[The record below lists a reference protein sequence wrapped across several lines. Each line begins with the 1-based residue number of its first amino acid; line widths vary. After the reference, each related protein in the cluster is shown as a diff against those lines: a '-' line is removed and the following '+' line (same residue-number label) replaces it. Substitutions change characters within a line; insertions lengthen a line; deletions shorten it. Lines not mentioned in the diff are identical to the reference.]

1 MAQGLAVDRPVSLR
15 SQVMSDQ
22 PIVNNASGR
31 SSESQSAE
39 SQSAEN
45 RSAES
50 LPAESIEILQQE
62 ASAIWVEDVSFY
74 WPSGVAVLRN
84 CSLRVEPGE
93 FCMLLGNNG
102 SGKSTL
108 LRLLAGL
115 LPRQLGTIHIQSP
128 VGFVF
133 QNPDHQL
140 VMPTVGT
147 DVAFGLVKEQ
157 LTLNE
162 VRQRVEEALS
172 AVNLLH
178 LQRRAI
184 YALSGGQ
191 KQRVAIA
198 GAIAQHCQILLL
210 DEPTALLDP
219 DSQIDL
225 VQQVQALVKS
235 RGLTALWVTHRL
247 AELDYCDRAF
257 LLEGGAVIDHG
268 DPQRLKQKMKTNY
281 LRG

>member
-1 MAQGLAVDRPVSLR
+1 ML
-15 SQVMSDQ
+15 SDTI
-22 PIVNNASGR
+22 PEASR
-31 SSESQSAE
+31 Q
-39 SQSAEN
+39 N
-45 RSAES
+45 T
-50 LPAESIEILQQE
+50 LPAI
-62 ASAIWVEDVSFY
+62 AVENVSFY
-74 WPSGVAVLRN
+74 WPSGAAVLKG
-84 CSLRVEPGE
+84 CSLSVEPGE

-115 LPRQLGTIHIQSP
+115 LQRQIGAMRIQGP

-140 VMPTVGT
+140 VMPTVGA
-147 DVAFGLVKEQ
+147 DVAFGLVKEN
-157 LTLNE
+157 LTLGD
-162 VRQRVEEALS
+162 VRSRVEEALK
-172 AVNLLH
+172 AVNLLN

-198 GAIAQHCQILLL
+198 GAIAQHCQVLLL

-225 VQQVQALVKS
+225 VRQVQALVKE

-257 LLEGGAVIDHG
+257 LLEGGAVSDHG
-268 DPQRLKQKMKTNY
+268 DPQRLKQKLKINY
-281 LRG
+281 FDNSA